1 MSYVPDSTKFEVQE
15 TLPDAVKNL
24 SDEQR
29 AGLRGLA
36 SRIHAGVAAKDLH
49 DLVYAVSEIQHLC
62 EQDVSGDLHIHPREE
77 IRSESGVFHGIA
89 GLEVFA
95 GQVERGWRRERGGM
109 NDL

>member
-1 MSYVPDSTKFEVQE
+1 M
-15 TLPDAVKNL
+15 KNL

-49 DLVYAVSEIQHLC
+49 DLAYAVSEIRHLC

-77 IRSESGVFHGIA
+77 IRSESGIFHGVSGQGVFTGQAA
-89 GLEVFA
+89 GADE
-95 GQVERGWRRERGGM
+95 
-109 NDL
+109 